1 MKKLL
6 LALALTGLVATTAQ
20 ADGYHGGHHGH
31 YGGYYGGYHSGSHFW
46 WGAALGAALSIPFY
60 YAYTRSSYA
69 DPYPYSYYNP
79 GLYYYNPPPVVYV
92 QNPPN
97 YVSQP
102 TYTVAAAQ
110 PRTVLT
116 QSPTNNG
123 VIELGPVNSLPP
135 ANSGQVQQQGSNAS
149 QGAGDPW
156 FVYPSKGQ
164 NQQQVANDRYECNR
178 WATNESGYDPEL
190 RTHRN
195 PEMGPVAY
203 GRALSACLEGR
214 GYTVR

>member
-1 MKKLL
+1 MKKILI
-6 LALALTGLVATTAQ
+6 ALAMTGLVATSAQ
-20 ADGYHGGHHGH
+20 ADGYHGGHHGYH
-31 YGGYYGGYHSGSHFW
+31 DGYHGGSHFW
-46 WGAALGAALSIPFY
+46 WGAAFGAALSIPFY
-60 YAYTRSSYA
+60 YAYTRSYA

-79 GLYYYNPPPVVYV
+79 GPYYYNPAPVIYV
-92 QNPPN
+92 QNPPV
-97 YVSQP
+97 YVQSQP
-102 TYTVAAAQ
+102 AYTVAAAQ
-110 PRTVLT
+110 PRTVVT
-116 QSPTNNG
+116 QSPANNG
-123 VIELGPVNSLPP
+123 VIELGPVNAQPQ
-135 ANSGQVQQQGSNAS
+135 ANSSQAQPQGSIAG
-149 QGAGDPW
+149 QGSSDQW

-178 WATNESGYDPEL
+178 WATSESGYDPDL